1 MIEDGA
7 LVFTG
12 TAGSITA
19 NYDTPT
25 TGTQQSTNIVDLVN
39 ARDMGI
45 GDNPAIKL
53 LVTVKTAFTA
63 GTSLQVQFQGAPD
76 AGGGTPGTYVTYA
89 ESAAVLEADLVAGRY
104 LLPIDVP
111 RPPPG
116 APLPRFY
123 RLQYVS
129 AGTHSTGQI
138 VGALVL
144 DRRDY
149 VVYPAG
155 QTVPN

>member
-7 LVFTG
+7 LQFSG
-12 TAGSITA
+12 TAGVAGSTDA
-19 NYDTPT
+19 PT
-25 TGTQQSTNIVDLVN
+25 TGTQQSTNVIDLVN

-45 GDNPAIKL
+45 GDDPAMKL
-53 LVTVKTAFTA
+53 LCVVKTAFTA

-76 AGGGTPGTYVTYA
+76 NAGVPGTWTTYA
-89 ESAAVLEADLVAGRY
+89 ESAALVEADLIVGRY

-116 APLPRFY
+116 VPLPRFY

-129 AGTHSTGQI
+129 AGTHSTGGI
-138 VGALVL
+138 HAALVL
-144 DRRDY
+144 DRQDY
-149 VVYPAG
+149 VNYPPG
-155 QTVPN
+155 ITVSN